1 MLLPTLQTDGTEI
14 LLPGVVPKLS
24 RTPGRSRQPA
34 PMAVGQDS
42 EAILKEM
49 GLTPE
54 QINSLKTQGI
64 VA

>member
-1 MLLPTLQTDGTEI
+1 
-14 LLPGVVPKLS
+14 
-24 RTPGRSRQPA
+24 
-34 PMAVGQDS
+34 MAVGQDS

-54 QINSLKTQGI
+54 QINTLKTQGI